1 MSPARE
7 SRETRSAHLRHNPDR
22 GCRGFSL
29 VEVVTVG
36 AIMIIL
42 LAVAVPFIL
51 SMEHASRLRGAGS
64 DFSGILQGGRIRAVQ
79 DDKFYSVYILGN
91 QAYVD
96 ITANG
101 GTSVL
106 AQDPSI
112 YINPEVTSV
121 AAGSAPATT
130 NLYGQFLP
138 SGSTLTVKD
147 GSTGNPI
154 TFGPRGLPCTKQT
167 APGGTIC
174 DSSGG
179 ATAFWAFFQDSSTS
193 AWEAVTVS
201 PAGRIRKW
209 YYGGTGWNAI

>member
-1 MSPARE
+1 MNPARE
-7 SRETRSAHLRHNPDR
+7 LQAARHRQNPHHS
-22 GCRGFSL
+22 CRGFSL
-29 VEVVTVG
+29 VELVTVG
-36 AIMIIL
+36 AIIIIVM
-42 LAVAVPFIL
+42 AIAVPFML
-51 SMEHASRLRGAGS
+51 SMEHAARLRGTGS
-64 DFSGILQGGRIRAVQ
+64 DFSGILQSDRIRSVQ

-101 GTSVL
+101 GTSV
-106 AQDPSI
+106 ASQDPSI
-112 YINPEVTSV
+112 YINPEITSV
-121 AAGSAPATT
+121 AAASAPATT

-179 ATAFWAFFQDSSTS
+179 ATAFWAFFQDSVTL

-201 PAGRIRKW
+201 PSGRIRKW
-209 YYGGTGWNAI
+209 YYGGGAWNGM